1 MAADL
6 ECLQQTR
13 SNYIKQW
20 LELSEKPK
28 PSYSLDGQRVSWTE
42 YQKFLTKQIELLD
55 EQINRDDPYEFV
67 SQGC

>member
-1 MAADL
+1 MATDL

-13 SNYIKQW
+13 SNYVKQ
-20 LELSEKPK
+20 LLALSEKPK